1 MTPVRHVTES
11 HPDTRLD
18 AFSDGVFAIAITLLV
33 LELRV
38 PEIPTDTAPEL
49 WRAIAQ
55 LGPALFAFVLSFTI
69 ILITWVNHHATLR
82 LVRGSSVPFLYAN
95 GVMLLTVA
103 LMPFPTALLGRFL
116 LSDAAAPAVV
126 LYDVV
131 LGLQAIAWILLT
143 ATALRGHLAASE
155 RAAAILRA
163 SRRHAYGAVVLYGLL
178 AVAAIWFP
186 LPVAFVTT
194 ASWLIWLYRSMN
206 SSEN

>member
-1 MTPVRHVTES
+1 MIEGHAN
-11 HPDTRLD
+11 TRLD

-38 PEIPTDTAPEL
+38 PEIPTENTSEL
-49 WRAIAQ
+49 WRAISH
-55 LGPALFAFVLSFTI
+55 LGPTLFAFVLSFTI
-69 ILITWVNHHATLR
+69 ILITWVNHRAALR
-82 LVRGSSVPFLYAN
+82 LVRGTSAPFLYAN
-95 GVMLLTVA
+95 GAMLLTVA

-131 LGLQAIAWILLT
+131 LGLQALAWILLT
-143 ATALRGHLAASE
+143 ASALRGHLAASE
-155 RAAAILRA
+155 RAAAILRV

-178 AVAAIWFP
+178 AMVAVWFP

-194 ASWLIWLYRSMN
+194 ASWLIWLYRSVN
-206 SSEN
+206 ATEN